1 MAIIYGGV
9 ETGIEAEIWKWG
21 NMLKKVENIS
31 YIRKR
36 KRKSMEERKSLTSIY
51 QLILEDHGLFRC
63 GHLVQHFSEG
73 TD

>member
-1 MAIIYGGV
+1 MGEY
-9 ETGIEAEIWKWG
+9 AE
-21 NMLKKVENIS
+21 KVENIS

-36 KRKSMEERKSLTSIY
+36 KSKSMEERKPLTSIY

-63 GHLVQHFSEG
+63 GDLVQHFSEG